1 LLNKEFGQQILK
13 FPRFQYLRSKKILSV
28 IWLKVAKVEIF
39 ERIDEVSSHNKKRS
53 RPYKV
58 RDRFLIF

>member
-1 LLNKEFGQQILK
+1 
-13 FPRFQYLRSKKILSV
+13 LRSKKILSV

-39 ERIDEVSSHNKKRS
+39 ERLDEVSSHNKKRS